1 MRHWVAAARLRTLP
15 LAFASIALGNFLA
28 ASMGHFNPVIFALSL
43 LTTLCY
49 QILSNYANDL
59 GDGLKGTDRDRQGER
74 RAVASG
80 DITPRAMRRAVW
92 LMALVSFLSGTTLSI
107 YATRQLPWL
116 VTLTFILLGLLAIL
130 AAIYYTVGKK
140 AYGYAGLGDLAVY
153 IFFGLVGVGGAYFL
167 QTNVLHWEILLPAS
181 AMGFLSMAVLNLNN
195 MRDIKSDLA
204 AGKNTLAVRLGL
216 SKAKAYHAILLI
228 LAFDGAFLYNRLEPT
243 GFGQNAYFLCLPLL
257 VIHLMRVLKAQE
269 PKDFEPML
277 KFLALTTLLF
287 ALLFGAGKI
296 I

>member
-28 ASMGHFNPVIFALSL
+28 ASLGHFDALIFVLSL

-59 GDGLKGTDRDRQGER
+59 GDGVKGTDDQRQGER

-80 DITPRAMRRAVW
+80 DISPAAMQRAVGI
-92 LMALVSFLSGTTLSI
+92 MAFLSFISGTILSI
-107 YATRQLPWL
+107 YATQDLPWL
-116 VTLTFILLGLLAIL
+116 VTGGFIILGLLAIL
-130 AAIYYTVGKK
+130 AAIYYTVGKQ

-153 IFFGLVGVGGAYFL
+153 IFFGLVGVGGSYFL

-181 AMGFLSMAVLNLNN
+181 AMGLLSMAVLNLNN
-195 MRDIKSDLA
+195 MRDIRSDKT
-204 AGKNTLAVRLGL
+204 AGKRTLALRLGL
-216 SKAKAYHAILLI
+216 SRAKVYHAILLI
-228 LAFDGAFLYNRLEPT
+228 LAFDLAFLYNRLMPT
-243 GFGQNAYFLCLPLL
+243 GFAQNVYFLCLPLL
-257 VIHLMRVLKAQE
+257 VVHLMRVLKAQK
-269 PKDFEPML
+269 PKDFDPML

-287 ALLFGAGKI
+287 ALLFGMGKI
-296 I
+296 L